1 MIQTTTVPEAAAG
14 RLAAPDVAVEV
25 RTTALDQ
32 TCADL
37 HRAVEQGRRLL
48 DHPGVVR
55 GLAHDAGDDELRDAA
70 VHFAD
75 RWSCGL
81 RALVDDAAGLLADLE
96 SAVRVYD
103 EVERTSVP
111 TAPPWLRSRP

>member
-1 MIQTTTVPEAAAG
+1 MIQTTTVPGAVSG

-32 TCADL
+32 TCANL
-37 HRAVEQGRRLL
+37 QRAVEQGRRLL
-48 DHPGVVR
+48 EHPGVVR
-55 GLAHDAGDDELRDAA
+55 GLAHDTGDDELRDAA

-75 RWSCGL
+75 RWGYGL
-81 RALVDDAAGLLADLE
+81 RVLVDDAAGLLADLQ

-111 TAPPWLRSRP
+111 AAPPWPGSRP